1 MHATRESS
9 RAAREPLET
18 PSRAS
23 REPLRSRRLPRRAK
37 PSPGAAATRR
47 SDRAATLCLIAARRV
62 LRRAACSRARV
73 LTVAAPFVCF
83 PSPAERTY
91 DVMDLMGARLG
102 ARLARSCG
110 SEAAASSA
118 ALAAAPRARAAR
130 SLLLIRA
137 CRSLLLFPFVPP
149 DTTSKLIGCKGARCS
164 CRRGAAANLAA
175 TLRLTRSRR
184 ARAAPL
190 PLLIPRARRSLCL
203 PCRCKEKQIRW
214 RRLLLCCGGEE
225 VCSPIVARRYG
236 GSGRPN
242 TDRGQRELHDR
253 RCPHKQAGSA

>member
-9 RAAREPLET
+9 RAAREPLAS
-18 PSRAS
+18 PSGAS

-102 ARLARSCG
+102 ASLAHELVRAERSLTG
-110 SEAAASSA
+110 EAAGLRSA
-118 ALAAAPRARAAR
+118 RNDAGILRRESAWCSVCAL
-130 SLLLIRA
+130 
-137 CRSLLLFPFVPP
+137 
-149 DTTSKLIGCKGARCS
+149 
-164 CRRGAAANLAA
+164 
-175 TLRLTRSRR
+175 
-184 ARAAPL
+184 
-190 PLLIPRARRSLCL
+190 
-203 PCRCKEKQIRW
+203 
-214 RRLLLCCGGEE
+214 
-225 VCSPIVARRYG
+225 
-236 GSGRPN
+236 
-242 TDRGQRELHDR
+242 
-253 RCPHKQAGSA
+253 